1 MAVMSGLA
9 SDLATDKQKNY
20 IKKMLHVADKRGLSY
35 PTIPEMAKRWETLN
49 KQWGTLNKQE
59 ASIIIEA
66 LQDLLGFDKTKKEPE
81 PAKQENQPEEE
92 PKLKFTFSK
101 GISKKVGE

>member
-1 MAVMSGLA
+1 MVVM

-35 PTIPEMAKRWETLN
+35 PTIPEMAKRWDNLN
-49 KQWGTLNKQE
+49 KKD
-59 ASIIIEA
+59 ASTIIEA
-66 LQDLLGFDKTKKEPE
+66 LQELLGFDKTKKDPPVDKVETSSE
-81 PAKQENQPEEE
+81 DNS
-92 PKLKFTFSK
+92 KLKFTFSK

>member
-1 MAVMSGLA
+1 MVVM

-35 PTIPEMAKRWETLN
+35 PTIPEMDKGWLDLN
-49 KQWGTLNKQE
+49 KKD
-59 ASIIIEA
+59 ASTIIEA
-66 LQDLLGFDKTKKEPE
+66 LQELLGFDKTKKEPE

-101 GISKKVGE
+101 GISKR

>member
-1 MAVMSGLA
+1 MVVM

-20 IKKMLHVADKRGLSY
+20 IKKMLHVADKRGLPY
-35 PTIPEMAKRWETLN
+35 PNIPEMNKLWIDLN
-49 KQWGTLNKQE
+49 KKE

-66 LQDLLGFDKTKKEPE
+66 LQDLLGFDKTKKESE
-81 PAKQENQPEEE
+81 PTKQENQSEEE

-101 GISKKVGE
+101 GISNKKEE